1 MRLLLKASR
10 REFTAGVRFEIVF
23 NFILVQ
29 KMSDTEAKCA
39 QMASGNIH
47 FNQKL
52 TSQKSSTL
60 KKLFLTS
67 PIDQTMLSFSFFHGQ
82 VGMNI

>member
-1 MRLLLKASR
+1 MRLLLKASC
-10 REFTAGVRFEIVF
+10 REFTAGDSSQPGVRSEIVF

-47 FNQKL
+47 LNQKL

-60 KKLFLTS
+60 KKLF
-67 PIDQTMLSFSFFHGQ
+67 
-82 VGMNI
+82 

>member
-1 MRLLLKASR
+1 MRLLLKAPCQ
-10 REFTAGVRFEIVF
+10 EFTAGVRFEIVF
-23 NFILVQ
+23 NSILVQ

-47 FNQKL
+47 FNEKL

-60 KKLFLTS
+60 KNLFLTS
-67 PIDQTMLSFSFFHGQ
+67 PIDQTMLSF
-82 VGMNI
+82 